1 MKEENGAADDGNQGL
16 TGIFWEIV
24 NECFSSNT
32 LDHFSVRLTSDL
44 LFHSPTMD
52 HTFLPRSFWAADN
65 KFLQHPAD
73 LCSTSVLVTRG
84 VPAGACFGPCALQN
98 TFYDTIAFIAQKS
111 SDRRTKCY
119 VFRVSLTIL
128 GCSRR
133 FN

>member
-1 MKEENGAADDGNQGL
+1 MVDDENQGMGL
-16 TGIFWEIV
+16 IGIFCEIV
-24 NECFSSNT
+24 NECFSSKT
-32 LDHFSVRLTSDL
+32 FDHYSIRLTTDL
-44 LFHSPTMD
+44 IFYSLTMD
-52 HTFLPRSFWAADN
+52 HTFLPRSFWAGDN

-73 LCSTSVLVTRG
+73 LCTSVLVTRS

-111 SDRRTKCY
+111 SDRRTKCC

-128 GCSRR
+128 GCTRW